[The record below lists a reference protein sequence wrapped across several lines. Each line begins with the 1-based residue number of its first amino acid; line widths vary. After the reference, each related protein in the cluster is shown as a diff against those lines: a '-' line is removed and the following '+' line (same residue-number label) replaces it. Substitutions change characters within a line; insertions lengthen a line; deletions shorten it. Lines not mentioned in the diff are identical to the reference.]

1 MGKKDVFY
9 LLQCF
14 RNQDFKEE
22 KIRPMLR
29 ELNLKDTNMS
39 EEAANQ
45 LLLILANNTTMVKIN
60 IDNNS
65 LPSHYAND
73 IGKAC
78 KRNKQYE
85 KESALP

>member
-39 EEAANQ
+39 EEAAN
-45 LLLILANNTTMVKIN
+45 
-60 IDNNS
+60 
-65 LPSHYAND
+65 
-73 IGKAC
+73 
-78 KRNKQYE
+78 
-85 KESALP
+85 